1 MQVEDDT
8 AFDFRRQPKRR
19 RSDASQITT
28 VEKEPEII
36 IQPWS

>member
-8 AFDFRRQPKRR
+8 AFDFRQPKRR